1 MIPDWLSLIDVAFVL
16 AVLLFAWG
24 GYQKGFAA
32 QVAHILTFLF
42 LAGGL
47 FFAYPSVYGLLS
59 RVFQRMDE
67 AVMMW
72 LLLAGLVLLAFLV
85 FTLLSKM
92 LAHLLK
98 AQISERSDRIFGLL
112 LGTLRGGLA
121 ALLVMIV
128 LVMVGPQRLEE
139 NFGRTSHVGTFVVQK
154 LLPRIRP
161 HINHS
166 VVEETAREWKN
177 RLHNKQEAG
186 AEVLD

>member
-1 MIPDWLSLIDVAFVL
+1 MIPDWLSLIDVAFGV

-32 QVAHILTFLF
+32 QVAYILTFLF

-47 FFAYPSVYGLLS
+47 FFAYPSVYSFLH
-59 RVFQRMDE
+59 RIFQRIDE

-98 AQISERSDRIFGLL
+98 AQISERADRVYGLL

-121 ALLVMIV
+121 ALLVMIM
-128 LVMVGPQRLEE
+128 LVMVGPQKIEA
-139 NFGRTSHVGTFVVQK
+139 NVGHKSYIGTFVVQK
-154 LLPRIRP
+154 LVPRIRP
-161 HINHS
+161 HITHS
-166 VVEETAREWKN
+166 AMEETAREWKN
-177 RLHNKQEAG
+177 RLQNKQEAG
-186 AEVLD
+186 TEMFD